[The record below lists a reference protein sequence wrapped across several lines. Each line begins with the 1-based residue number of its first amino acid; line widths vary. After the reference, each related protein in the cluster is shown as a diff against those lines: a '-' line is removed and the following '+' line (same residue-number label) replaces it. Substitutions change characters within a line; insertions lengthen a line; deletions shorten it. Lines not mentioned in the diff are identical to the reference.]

1 MRKFWFLISIS
12 ISYLI
17 CVTNCQDH
25 FDKSVNHKSIAVSK
39 NLKFR
44 GFSEI
49 QRSVSTIFHN
59 FLDYLSEM
67 PNSGVPFFIFD
78 FLYHSLLDDSNGR
91 NSVEPLIEIPDED
104 TKNSLF
110 MIVLVLP
117 IFMMFPWLI
126 PFAIIS
132 SQLMK

>member
-1 MRKFWFLISIS
+1 MREYWFLISVS

-25 FDKSVNHKSIAVSK
+25 FDKSMAVSK
-39 NLKFR
+39 NPKFR
-44 GFSEI
+44 NFSEI
-49 QRSVSTIFHN
+49 QRSVSAIFNN
-59 FLDYLSEM
+59 FLDYLSEI
-67 PNSGVPFFIFD
+67 PGLGAPFIIFD
-78 FLYHSLLDDSNGR
+78 FLYHSVLDDSMGR
-91 NSVEPLIEIPDED
+91 NSVTPLIDIPDENV
-104 TKNSLF
+104 KNQLVI
-110 MIVLVLP
+110 IVLILP

>member
-1 MRKFWFLISIS
+1 MHTAMREYWFLISVS

-17 CVTNCQDH
+17 CVANCQDP
-25 FDKSVNHKSIAVSK
+25 FDKSIAVSK
-39 NLKFR
+39 NPKFR
-44 GFSEI
+44 NFSEI
-49 QRSVSTIFHN
+49 QRSVSAIFHN

-78 FLYHSLLDDSNGR
+78 SFSAMLDDSVGR
-91 NSVEPLIEIPDED
+91 NSVTPLIDIPDEND
-104 TKNSLF
+104 KNQ
-110 MIVLVLP
+110 LVIILLMLP